1 MSLAHPYPYRQP
13 LRFGGARARL
23 LLGAALGLSLAPG
36 AARAAVT
43 EVQLGLGALTSYNT
57 QVLPPIS
64 SKNLE
69 TNETTSTNGAPGLNL
84 AVTPWLNLSVDT
96 GRIAQSLRLMALV
109 GADVFVAGVPEG
121 SDRAAPSYQGTLAS
135 ITRFALSAR
144 LTWDLLVNGSVG
156 TINSYTQLQNPSTQR
171 IEGINLR
178 ALSSFNV
185 GAGSSLAW
193 EPTARLKVTQVISFR
208 SFIPFGEVKDEQGVN
223 QSATSSLQSY
233 NLDGGV
239 GVDHQWARLS
249 LGGELRLGWFLPQRG
264 ISPTA
269 GLENDQSVIIGQL
282 LGRFTWDLTPRWHA
296 EGNAGVFVATQ
307 GSHFLEG
314 ERMVPDPNKATAT
327 RPVNSTLASPVGSL
341 LFGYTFPRVEAGLSL
356 AYQHGAAGEV
366 VLGRMTISDAV
377 TLRAFLP
384 LPRNL
389 VLSASGGY
397 RYAAVAENG
406 GLTTAPVRNR
416 DTGEVT
422 NPAYHMALADA
433 ALTWL
438 PRPGLQLSLRG
449 GVVVQRFVRDEPTA
463 ATGATQ
469 AVDNTLLDFTRGIV
483 TLGLAY
489 VYPQR

>member
-1 MSLAHPYPYRQP
+1 M
-13 LRFGGARARL
+13 
-23 LLGAALGLSLAPG
+23 
-36 AARAAVT
+36 
-43 EVQLGLGALTSYNT
+43 QLGLGALTSYNT

-64 SKNLE
+64 STNLQTGE
-69 TNETTSTNGAPGLNL
+69 TSSTNGAPGLNL

-96 GRIAQSLRLMALV
+96 GRVAQSLRLAALV

-121 SDRAAPSYQGTLAS
+121 SARAAPSYQGTLAS

-156 TINSYTQLQNPSTQR
+156 TINSYTQLQNPSTQQ

-178 ALSSFNV
+178 AINSFNV
-185 GAGSSLAW
+185 GAGSNLAW

-208 SFIPFGEVKDEQGVN
+208 SFIPFGDVKDEQGVN

-264 ISPTA
+264 ISPTT
-269 GLENDQSVIIGQL
+269 GQDTDQSVATGQL
-282 LGRFTWDLTPRWHA
+282 LGRFTWDLTPRWHT
-296 EGNAGVFVATQ
+296 EGNLGVFVATQ

-314 ERMVPDPNKATAT
+314 PRVEPDTSNKATGT
-327 RPVNSTLASPVGSL
+327 RTVNSTLASPVGSL

-366 VLGRMTISDAV
+366 VLGRITVSDAV

-384 LPRNL
+384 LPRSL

-406 GLTTAPVRNR
+406 GLSTLPVR
-416 DTGEVT
+416 DSSGVIV
-422 NPAYHMALADA
+422 NPTYHMALADA
-433 ALTWL
+433 SLTWL

-449 GVVVQRFVRDEPTA
+449 GVVVQRFVRDEPTV
-463 ATGATQ
+463 ATGTTR